1 MDTQKDIL
9 IIAGEPS
16 GDLHGANL
24 AQELWKLD
32 PALTLRGLGGEK
44 MLLSG
49 VKLYFNIVELAG
61 IGISEVFKNI
71 ARLRQVFKELVAII
85 EKAKPKAIVL
95 IDFPEFNLRLAK
107 EMHRLK
113 IPIIYY
119 ISPQVWAWRRG
130 RVKTIS
136 RYVKKML
143 VIFPFEEEF
152 YRRLGISVEFVGHP
166 LLDMAMPQKGKS
178 MLKDVL
184 QIEEDKVVIGLLPGS
199 RESEVKKHLP
209 VMLGTAKIIGRQI
222 PRVQFVLPINS
233 SLSEKF
239 FTSMMNLNE
248 RVLVRL
254 LPGQSSEVMGAAD
267 LVLVASG
274 TATLE
279 AARHSCP
286 MVIIYKI
293 SFLTWLFVRPLIR
306 VPYVGLVNLIA
317 GKKIVPEY
325 LQFQANPGRIAR
337 ECLNL
342 LKNDEKREE
351 MVDNL
356 RLVRHNLGEPGASEQ
371 AARAVLNI
379 IRDKKITT
387 EHTEKR

>member
-1 MDTQKDIL
+1 METQKDIL
-9 IIAGEPS
+9 IVAGEPS

-32 PALTLRGLGGEK
+32 PTLTLRGLGGEK
-44 MLLSG
+44 MLLAG
-49 VKLYFNIVELAG
+49 VNLYFNIVELAG

-152 YRRLGISVEFVGHP
+152 YRRLRIPVEFVGHP
-166 LLDMAMPQKGKS
+166 LLDMAMPQKDKS
-178 MLKDVL
+178 MLKDAL
-184 QIEEDKVVIGLLPGS
+184 QIEGDKVVIGLLPGS

-209 VMLGTAKIIGRQI
+209 VMLEAAKIIGRQI

-239 FTSMMNLNE
+239 FTGMMNLDE

-267 LVLVASG
+267 LILVASG

-317 GKKIVPEY
+317 KKKIVPEY

-337 ECLNL
+337 ECLDL
-342 LKNDEKREE
+342 LKN
-351 MVDNL
+351 
-356 RLVRHNLGEPGASEQ
+356 
-371 AARAVLNI
+371 LNQSN
-379 IRDKKITT
+379 
-387 EHTEKR
+387 EGG